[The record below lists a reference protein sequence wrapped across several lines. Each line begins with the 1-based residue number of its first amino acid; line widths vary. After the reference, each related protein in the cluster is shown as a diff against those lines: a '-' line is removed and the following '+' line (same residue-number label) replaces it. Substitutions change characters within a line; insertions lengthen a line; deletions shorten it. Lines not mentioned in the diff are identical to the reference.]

1 MDVSRDFF
9 SKLRSLALTVE
20 KEAKQLERALNG
32 EDAGKCGHRL
42 PRIPTPPRRQ
52 RPEPEGPRGSRGVS
66 WALWDGPPCQP
77 RQPRLGFPPAAAR

>member
-42 PRIPTPPRRQ
+42 PRISTPHGGS
-52 RPEPEGPRGSRGVS
+52 GPSPKGRACLAV
-66 WALWDGPPCQP
+66 
-77 RQPRLGFPPAAAR
+77 